1 MREENLVK
9 QEPRAAASRVP
20 NRRLTNEGQP
30 ANPER
35 PTRGSVKQ
43 APPLT
48 DPGRQ
53 AGEKLLETDLYELY
67 GKTNYLGDWCFQDYE
82 AGVVQVFKVGA
93 EFIIKND
100 DVYEERFE
108 REILPILKARCK
120 ALKRVDIKHYIKGVR
135 IDSQMNEHG
144 DDESF
149 SGAEQPLS
157 MMTIMINP
165 KGALTYTVFREE
177 SLAALRAKRE
187 ALPQQMAKDEE
198 FRNRWKKRA
207 EESTAQ
213 RRAAEE
219 AAEQKLAEATV
230 TADGQLSLS
239 GIDNEHKRL
248 FLMIYEGRHVELS
261 KRSEIQDLPIILYRN
276 AMSRYDKLCH
286 KSFSDR
292 IRVEET
298 VEVFDHQ
305 EWNPLTRTMTTVTKK
320 ITDTS
325 YMERRYEQA
334 FRSTFGKNITAALK
348 HSQKDVNE
356 RVTRRPGLWDNILN
370 KGAVML
376 EEAQKERERIEKA
389 NASLQVLLSPEACG
403 KPGIVRFV
411 DNLNRH
417 VTHDYSSDAHEHAKP
432 VNGSYPY
439 TEKIG
444 GESGLSAFIERT
456 YEGVPPTFSPD
467 FPVPADGEEI
477 FIWVNKDSERKALR
491 SVMVSTLSLRDLTP
505 DRTFTKIKLPA
516 DVQQALE
523 EKKYFVVQC
532 EYLHGPGVDLRYYW
546 NANGPLPS
554 ESVQTFAKNTISGAR
569 TSCPVKPS
577 NP

>member
-1 MREENLVK
+1 M
-9 QEPRAAASRVP
+9 AASGAP
-20 NRRLTNEGQP
+20 NRRSTNEGQAANREGPRRGPLKPP
-30 ANPER
+30 AQ
-35 PTRGSVKQ
+35 T
-43 APPLT
+43 T
-48 DPGRQ
+48 DPIRGT
-53 AGEKLLETDLYELY
+53 GEKLLETDLYELY
-67 GKTNYLGDWCFQDYE
+67 GKSSYSGNWCFQDYE
-82 AGVVQVFKVGA
+82 AGVKQIYKVDA
-93 EFIIKND
+93 DFVIKD
-100 DVYEERFE
+100 DEIYAQRFE
-108 REILPILKARCK
+108 QEILPVLKARCK
-120 ALKRVDIKHYIKGVR
+120 SLKRVHIDHYIKGVR
-135 IDSQMNEHG
+135 IDQWMKEYRE
-144 DDESF
+144 DESM
-149 SGAEQPLS
+149 SEPEQPVS
-157 MMTIMINP
+157 MMNVMINP
-165 KGALTYTVFREE
+165 EGMLTYTMYRHE
-177 SLAALRAKRE
+177 SLAALRAMRE

-261 KRSEIQDLPIILYRN
+261 KRNEIQDLPIILYRN

-334 FRSTFGKNITAALK
+334 FRSTFGKNIVAALK

-356 RVTRRPGLWDNILN
+356 RVTRRPGLWNDILN
-370 KGAVML
+370 KGAIML
-376 EEAQKERERIEKA
+376 EESQKERERIEKA

-403 KPGIVRFV
+403 KPGIVRFM

-417 VTHDYSSDAHEHAKP
+417 VTHDYSSDAYEPAKP

-444 GESGLSAFIERT
+444 GESGHGAFIERA

-467 FPVPADGEEI
+467 FPVPSDGEEI
-477 FIWVNKDSERKALR
+477 FIWVNKDSGRKALR
-491 SVMVSTLSLRDLTP
+491 SVRISALALRDLTP
-505 DRTFTKIKLPA
+505 DRTYTRIKLPD

-523 EKKYFVVQC
+523 ENKYFVVQC
-532 EYLHGPGVDLRYYW
+532 SYLHGPGEDLRYYW
-546 NANGPLPS
+546 NANGSLPS
-554 ESVQTFAKNTISGAR
+554 ESVRTFAKSNISEAR
-569 TSCPVKPS
+569 MSCPISPE
-577 NP
+577 